1 MMQDATVRRVRTVER
16 DAFALPGFVGV
27 VLLIVFGLLALLSLV
42 TVPISGLLG
51 LAGTALFGLGALLA
65 LGGLMVL
72 QPNEAGVIVIFG
84 SYQGTVRRSGF
95 WWVNPLSAGQRQT
108 ISLRTRNFISNTSKV
123 NDANGNPINIA
134 AVVVW
139 QVVETAPAVFDV
151 EDYERF
157 VFLQAETAIRHVA
170 RSYPYDDYGDAA
182 DVVTLT
188 GNADQVADTLT
199 AELQARLT
207 LAGVHVIETRLTDL
221 AYAPEIAEVMLR
233 RQQASAVVAARQRIV
248 EGAVGMV
255 RLAVEQIEAERIATF
270 DAAQQAALV
279 TNLLTVLVSEAPA
292 TPMVNVGPA
301 SLT

>member
-1 MMQDATVRRVRTVER
+1 M
-16 DAFALPGFVGV
+16 
-27 VLLIVFGLLALLSLV
+27 
-42 TVPISGLLG
+42 
-51 LAGTALFGLGALLA
+51 LF
-65 LGGLMVL
+65 
-72 QPNEAGVIVIFG
+72 
-84 SYQGTVRRSGF
+84 RS
-95 WWVNPLSAGQRQT
+95 
-108 ISLRTRNFISNTSKV
+108 
-123 NDANGNPINIA
+123 
-134 AVVVW
+134 
-139 QVVETAPAVFDV
+139 
-151 EDYERF
+151 
-157 VFLQAETAIRHVA
+157 
-170 RSYPYDDYGDAA
+170 YGDAA